1 MKSLVITSLFNSTF
15 TILVLSSNYTL
26 ASSSTS
32 MTATLPTPT
41 PSMCQTLLCGL
52 VWSYF
57 GYVFIT
63 GDLPPTLELL
73 SPQPVKI
80 YGIQRTLNIQII
92 ATFAIENGSIV
103 IADSSLLAAS
113 LISSAAAVVVN
124 ILSYDAATG
133 QLALLVP
140 SEFFD
145 YYVNAAINSTYF
157 NITLTSPVS
166 SQVSSIA
173 FAAEYL
179 GKQIMSLEIA
189 SCTSTDVVNVTSIH
203 GRDTFVIGE
212 EIALRCNTIP
222 PYLPVTW
229 EFISIELNY
238 ELVDAQIQYEPPSR
252 RTVLRLMVTSIS
264 ERGRYFCRGT
274 DQLVNETSSGIDVD
288 IIPGTN
294 CL

>member
-1 MKSLVITSLFNSTF
+1 M
-15 TILVLSSNYTL
+15 VLIW
-26 ASSSTS
+26 
-32 MTATLPTPT
+32 
-41 PSMCQTLLCGL
+41 LCL
-52 VWSYF
+52 IA
-57 GYVFIT
+57 GY
-63 GDLPPTLELL
+63 LPPTLELL

-92 ATFAIENGSIV
+92 ATFTIENGSIV

-113 LISSAAAVVVN
+113 LISSAANVVIN

-133 QLALLVP
+133 QLVLPVP

-166 SQVSSIA
+166 SLVSSIA

-179 GKQIMSLEIA
+179 GKQTMSLEIA
-189 SCTSTDVVNVTSIH
+189 SCTSTDVVNVTSIY

-238 ELVDAQIQYEPPSR
+238 ELVDAQIQYEPPSH

-264 ERGRYFCRGT
+264 ERGRYFCRGK